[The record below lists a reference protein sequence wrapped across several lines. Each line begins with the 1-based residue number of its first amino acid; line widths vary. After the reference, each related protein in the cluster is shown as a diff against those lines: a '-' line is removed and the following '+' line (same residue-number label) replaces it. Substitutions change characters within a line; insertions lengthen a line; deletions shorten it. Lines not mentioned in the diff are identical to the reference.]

1 MANAFGVPTWVDLS
15 TTDLKA
21 ATEFYTDLFGWEAEV
36 SPEPEAGGYT
46 TFRLDGSAVAGA
58 GPIEGGEGQPSLWTT
73 YVEVHDAEQTA
84 QQVAEAGG
92 NVLLEP
98 FDVHGHGKMAVFLDQ
113 AGAMFAV
120 WQPGTSGGGQ
130 VFRVPGTLAWNE
142 LTTRDVD
149 GSKEFYGG
157 VFGWDAHDLPFGSV
171 TYTEWQVAG
180 RSIAGMMPMEGDEW
194 PADLPPHWMVYFHVA
209 DTDAAAQRVR
219 ELGGTV
225 CVPPTDIPPGRF
237 AVCEDPQGGVFAVI
251 RVVAERL
258 AG

>member
-36 SPEPEAGGYT
+36 SPEPETGGYT
-46 TFRLDGSAVAGA
+46 TFRLDGRAVAGA
-58 GPIEGGEGQPSLWTT
+58 GPIEGGEHQPALWTT

-84 QQVAEAGG
+84 RDVAEAGG
-92 NVLLEP
+92 SVLLEP
-98 FDVHGHGKMAVFLDQ
+98 FDVHPNGKMAVFLDQ
-113 AGAMFAV
+113 AGGMFAV
-120 WQPGTSGGGQ
+120 WQPGSAGGGQ
-130 VFRVPGTLAWNE
+130 LFRVPGTLAWNE
-142 LTTRDVD
+142 LTTRDTD
-149 GSKEFYGG
+149 GAKEFYGA

-180 RSIAGMMPMEGDEW
+180 RSIAGMMPMEGDDW
-194 PADLPPHWMVYFHVA
+194 PADLPPHWMVYWHVA
-209 DTDAAAQRVR
+209 DTDLAARRVE
-219 ELGGTV
+219 ELGGVV

-237 AVCEDPQGGVFAVI
+237 AICEDPQGGVFAVI
-251 RVVAERL
+251 RVGAERL